1 VVRVDWLSSVRV
13 FSCGS
18 IHYVSLKYSTE
29 VEQKK
34 EEIIAPK

>member
-1 VVRVDWLSSVRV
+1 VVSVDWLSSVRV

-29 VEQKK
+29 VEKK